1 MNNHTIYITFL
12 AALITLTSQAREN
25 LADESKPIEK
35 TITDVQGRALEGT
48 ILGKQGDQI
57 RIKRKSDGKEFTI
70 NADTMSVA
78 DREYLT
84 SLPEGNYDKT
94 QAGAKGAKIETINTP
109 IKVFLA
115 LPFEKQDR
123 SGICTAGA
131 LLNVLKYGDP
141 KLPLTQDEL
150 FMLFASGKSGAGYNE
165 MQAAH
170 NSLGYDSIITKL
182 DGINDDITIDG
193 IRKSLTANIPVL
205 AATSSHMVT
214 VVGYDISD
222 PKKKTLAV
230 WDQRESKEGA
240 TDRKGLG
247 IEDMEEKDFAK
258 KYKSVIL
265 IKPDLKLIEV
275 NEPDSY
281 LKAVREKFG
290 PEVRRYTM
298 TPPVNEPELKPYLKS
313 AVAARINA
321 ETRRKNKVIYKKTD
335 NEYLEIV
342 TAPDPSDRNPKWI
355 VRRFAN
361 GGNTEIDHDELLRR
375 FAINVGV
382 FYVIPEPTKQ
392 K

>member
-1 MNNHTIYITFL
+1 MKSYTLYIIFIATLLTI
-12 AALITLTSQAREN
+12 TSQAEEG
-25 LADESKPIEK
+25 LAELPKPIDK

-48 ILGKQGDQI
+48 ILGKKGDKI
-57 RIKRKSDGKEFTI
+57 RIKRKSDGKEYTI

-84 SLPEGNYDKT
+84 SLPEGDYDKP
-94 QAGAKGAKIETINTP
+94 QAGAKSAKIETINTP
-109 IKVFLA
+109 NKVFLV
-115 LPFEKQDR
+115 LPFDKQDR
-123 SGICTAGA
+123 AGICTAGA

-141 KLPLTQDEL
+141 KFPLTQDEL

-165 MQAAH
+165 MQAALS
-170 NSLGYDSIITKL
+170 SLGYDSIHTKL
-182 DGINDDITIDG
+182 DGKNDDLTVEN
-193 IRKSLTANIPVL
+193 IRKSLSANIPVL

-214 VVGYDISD
+214 VVGFDTTD
-222 PKKKTLAV
+222 PKRKTLAV

-240 TDRKGLG
+240 TDPKGLG
-247 IEDMEEKDFAK
+247 IENMEEKDFAK

-265 IKPDLKLIEV
+265 IKPDLKLIEA

-281 LKAVREKFG
+281 LKALREKFG

-298 TPPVNEPELKPYLKS
+298 TPPVNEPDLKPYLKS

-321 ETRRKNKVIYKKTD
+321 ETRRKNRVIYKKSD
-335 NEYLEIV
+335 SEYLEVI

-361 GGNTEIDHDELLRR
+361 GENSEIDHDELLRR
-375 FAINVGV
+375 FAINEGA
-382 FYVIPEPTKQ
+382 FFVIPEPTKP